1 MGHYMEME
9 PENAAPPEI
18 VNTEIPAA
26 PWKTREILAGIGLV
40 ILLNVVFALLII
52 WLSNKAISIDQGLV
66 ALLTEAVF
74 LFAAWFFSVRF
85 YKLGWSS
92 LGFTKFRP
100 AFIGLGCGFIALT
113 YVFNIIYSLLVLF
126 PLGLTVQGKMFSLL
140 INMPMSIG
148 LSLAITVVSPFCEEV
163 FFRGFLFAGLRQ
175 KLGWKLAAVIS
186 SAFFA
191 AMHLEWTAL
200 LPIFLL
206 GLFLA
211 FLYERSRSL
220 WPSIMMHAM
229 NNIISFGVLL
239 LATSLQ

>member
-1 MGHYMEME
+1 MDIN
-9 PENAAPPEI
+9 PENSAPHEN
-18 VNTEIPAA
+18 VNTTIQTV
-26 PWKTREILAGIGLV
+26 PWKIREILAGVGLV

-52 WLSNKAISIDQGLV
+52 WLNNKAISIDLGLV
-66 ALLTEAVF
+66 SLLTEAVF
-74 LFAAWFFSVRF
+74 LFAAWFFSVRYF
-85 YKLGWSS
+85 KLGWSS

-113 YVFNIIYSLLVLF
+113 YVFNLIYALLVLY
-126 PLGLTVQGKMFSLL
+126 PLDLTLQGNLFSLL
-140 INMPMSIG
+140 TNTPLSIWM
-148 LSLAITVVSPFCEEV
+148 SLAITVVSPFCEEV

-186 SAFFA
+186 SAFCDVL
-191 AMHLEWTAL
+191 HLEWTAL

-220 WPSIMMHAM
+220 WPSILMHAM

>member
-1 MGHYMEME
+1 MDIN
-9 PENAAPPEI
+9 PENSAPHEN
-18 VNTEIPAA
+18 VNTTIQTV
-26 PWKTREILAGIGLV
+26 PWKIREILAGVGLV

-52 WLSNKAISIDQGLV
+52 WLNNKAISIDLGLV
-66 ALLTEAVF
+66 SLLTEAVF
-74 LFAAWFFSVRF
+74 LFAAWFFSVRY

-113 YVFNIIYSLLVLF
+113 YVFNIIYSLLVLY
-126 PLGLTVQGKMFSLL
+126 PLDLTVQGKMFALL
-140 INMPMSIG
+140 TNMPLSIWI
-148 LSLAITVVSPFCEEV
+148 SLAITVVSPFCEEV

-175 KLGWKLAAVIS
+175 KMDWKLAAVIS

-191 AMHLEWTAL
+191 ALHLEWTAL

-206 GLFLA
+206 GLFFA

-220 WPSIMMHAM
+220 WPSIVMHAM

-239 LATSLQ
+239 LATNLQ